1 MIFHS
6 SRRLQRTVLAITAAT
21 TILVAAV
28 PAIADACTVA
38 NTTKS
43 QPFAQFG
50 DTTPAI
56 ANTTSYSAPVLTQP
70 FLSWGDSHHYV
81 LAPGQRPDSFTASG
95 WTLSGAAS
103 LTRSRLADG
112 SIGTVL
118 SLRSGASAISPAV
131 CVNSSY
137 PTARTLIRTVSGA
150 PSVSF
155 NVSHVGQPGFEKA
168 GDLHG
173 QRNTWTLSNRLNL
186 QTATMTTGQLERF
199 KFVVGGERS
208 DVQLYNFYLDPYSS
222 VIGRGPATLV
232 L

>member
-1 MIFHS
+1 MISHS
-6 SRRLQRTVLAITAAT
+6 SGRLMRTVLAVTAAT
-21 TILVAAV
+21 TIFAGAV
-28 PAIADACTVA
+28 PAIADASTVA
-38 NTTKS
+38 NTTES

-56 ANTTSYSAPVLTQP
+56 ANTTSCSAPALTQP
-70 FLSWGDSHHYV
+70 FLSWGDSHYYV

-95 WTLSGAAS
+95 WTLSGGAS
-103 LTRSRLADG
+103 LTSSQLADG

-118 SLRSGASAISPAV
+118 SLRDGASAISPAV
-131 CVNSSY
+131 CMNSSY

-155 NVSHVGQPGFEKA
+155 NISHVGQPGFDKA
-168 GDLHG
+168 GDLYG
-173 QRNTWTLSNRLNL
+173 QRNTWTLSNPLNL
-186 QTATMTTGQLERF
+186 QTANMTGWQLERF
-199 KFVVGGERS
+199 EFVVGGESS

-222 VIGRGPATLV
+222 VIGPSTLV